1 MVGDISDD
9 CLHLPIAVAIL
20 NIASI
25 PLGQELR
32 IIDITARPVFWSSRP
47 GPNANFWLRV
57 FFHGRL
63 LPTERARKQ
72 ID

>member
-9 CLHLPIAVAIL
+9 CFHLPIAVAVL

-25 PLGQELR
+25 PLSQELR
-32 IIDITARPVFWSSRP
+32 IVDLFRWPVFRSSRP